1 MKKRMIALML
11 AGIMVLSVTACG
23 GGGASSKNQN
33 NQDDGESKQVGV
45 EVTEDMQSAPPED
58 APVGGQVV
66 VAISPGTLSP
76 DMYGGWTNSATNS
89 GFIGLMSGY
98 ALADYNR
105 DYVLDWDPVVVKDHE
120 VIENDDGS
128 KTYRFEINDNLKWS
142 DGSPITA
149 KDYVFSLLLH
159 SSPEFAACE
168 GDATYGWALVGYND
182 HVQGTTKEFA
192 GVNLL
197 GDYEFSMTI
206 SADQLPNYYEM
217 ANVAYGPEP
226 LAAIAPGCDVK
237 DDGNGAYLT
246 DGFTEDLIRETLLDP
261 DKGFRYKAPVVCGP
275 YKLKSVDLTTET
287 VELEINEEYLGTYDG
302 TKPHI
307 QTIISKPVAD
317 ETIRDEFEKGTID
330 FYSAG
335 TGEKIEAALTKVEEG
350 KLDANYGLVPGTRIN
365 EMRYMCDFGPTQ
377 FEEVRRAIA
386 YIVDRDEINKQLT
399 GGYRD
404 NGVDLARLKTQEMRF
419 LRKDMQMIFQDPYSS
434 LNPRMTVGQIIGE
447 GLLAHGIF
455 KKNDE
460 KMQAYV
466 MEVMEK
472 CGLAP
477 YMIHRYPHQFSGG
490 QRQRIGIAR
499 ALALKP
505 RFVVCDEAVSALDVS
520 IQSQIVNL
528 LKDLGSE
535 DNLAYLF
542 ISHGL
547 SVVKYISDRIGVMYL
562 GNIVELAESQ
572 EMFDHPTHPYTEAL
586 LSAIPTTDVDSNREM
601 IPLEGDI
608 PSPVHPPKGCKF
620 HTRCKYCTEICKH
633 ITPELV
639 EMRPGHFVACHNPL
653 GVEKDS

>member
-11 AGIMVLSVTACG
+11 AGIMVFSATACG

-76 DMYGGWTNSATNS
+76 DMYGGWSNNATNS

-528 LKDLGSE
+528 LKDLGNE

>member
-11 AGIMVLSVTACG
+11 AGIMVFSVTACG

-365 EMRYMCDFGPTQ
+365 
-377 FEEVRRAIA
+377 V
-386 YIVDRDEINKQLT
+386 
-399 GGYRD
+399 
-404 NGVDLARLKTQEMRF
+404 
-419 LRKDMQMIFQDPYSS
+419 LRKRKHF
-434 LNPRMTVGQIIGE
+434 
-447 GLLAHGIF
+447 
-455 KKNDE
+455 
-460 KMQAYV
+460 
-466 MEVMEK
+466 
-472 CGLAP
+472 
-477 YMIHRYPHQFSGG
+477 HR
-490 QRQRIGIAR
+490 
-499 ALALKP
+499 L
-505 RFVVCDEAVSALDVS
+505 
-520 IQSQIVNL
+520 
-528 LKDLGSE
+528 
-535 DNLAYLF
+535 YLF
-542 ISHGL
+542 YLISFFCQIL
-547 SVVKYISDRIGVMYL
+547 QISCQCLRIA
-562 GNIVELAESQ
+562 GNVH
-572 EMFDHPTHPYTEAL
+572 DL
-586 LSAIPTTDVDSNREM
+586 LRSHLHCRCHKFFITSGSRRIHKQHIHTISLCCHRLHKLPGISLEKSHIPDL
-601 IPLEGDI
+601 ILFCI
-608 PSPVHPPKGCKF
+608 
-620 HTRCKYCTEICKH
+620 
-633 ITPELV
+633 
-639 EMRPGHFVACHNPL
+639 
-653 GVEKDS
+653 

>member
-76 DMYGGWTNSATNS
+76 DMYGGWSNNATNS

-350 KLDANYGLVPGTRIN
+350 KLDGMGIARQFLADPEYITKIKEDRIEDVLPCISCHNACLPTYHYKGVGCEMTEDGTKN
-365 EMRYMCDFGPTQ
+365 QGHC
-377 FEEVRRAIA
+377 A
-386 YIVDRDEINKQLT
+386 
-399 GGYRD
+399 
-404 NGVDLARLKTQEMRF
+404 
-419 LRKDMQMIFQDPYSS
+419 
-434 LNPRMTVGQIIGE
+434 LNPRTFNEKKYTITKTDEPKKVAIIG
-447 GLLAHGIF
+447 A
-455 KKNDE
+455 
-460 KMQAYV
+460 
-466 MEVMEK
+466 
-472 CGLAP
+472 
-477 YMIHRYPHQFSGG
+477 
-490 QRQRIGIAR
+490 GIAGLT
-499 ALALKP
+499 AAFILKQ
-505 RFVVCDEAVSALDVS
+505 RGHQVKIYEKSNEVC
-520 IQSQIVNL
+520 
-528 LKDLGSE
+528 
-535 DNLAYLF
+535 
-542 ISHGL
+542 
-547 SVVKYISDRIGVMYL
+547 GVFK
-562 GNIVELAESQ
+562 A
-572 EMFDHPTHPYTEAL
+572 A
-586 LSAIPTTDVDSNREM
+586 AA
-601 IPLEGDI
+601 
-608 PSPVHPPKGCKF
+608 PSFK
-620 HTRCKYCTEICKH
+620 
-633 ITPELV
+633 
-639 EMRPGHFVACHNPL
+639 
-653 GVEKDS
+653 EKDKQ

>member
-76 DMYGGWTNSATNS
+76 DMYGGWSNNATNS

-287 VELEINEEYLGTYDG
+287 VELEINEEYLGTYD
-302 TKPHI
+302 
-307 QTIISKPVAD
+307 
-317 ETIRDEFEKGTID
+317 
-330 FYSAG
+330 
-335 TGEKIEAALTKVEEG
+335 
-350 KLDANYGLVPGTRIN
+350 
-365 EMRYMCDFGPTQ
+365 
-377 FEEVRRAIA
+377 
-386 YIVDRDEINKQLT
+386 
-399 GGYRD
+399 
-404 NGVDLARLKTQEMRF
+404 
-419 LRKDMQMIFQDPYSS
+419 
-434 LNPRMTVGQIIGE
+434 
-447 GLLAHGIF
+447 
-455 KKNDE
+455 
-460 KMQAYV
+460 
-466 MEVMEK
+466 
-472 CGLAP
+472 
-477 YMIHRYPHQFSGG
+477 
-490 QRQRIGIAR
+490 
-499 ALALKP
+499 
-505 RFVVCDEAVSALDVS
+505 
-520 IQSQIVNL
+520 
-528 LKDLGSE
+528 
-535 DNLAYLF
+535 
-542 ISHGL
+542 
-547 SVVKYISDRIGVMYL
+547 
-562 GNIVELAESQ
+562 
-572 EMFDHPTHPYTEAL
+572 
-586 LSAIPTTDVDSNREM
+586 
-601 IPLEGDI
+601 
-608 PSPVHPPKGCKF
+608 
-620 HTRCKYCTEICKH
+620 
-633 ITPELV
+633 
-639 EMRPGHFVACHNPL
+639 
-653 GVEKDS
+653 

>member
-76 DMYGGWTNSATNS
+76 DMYGGWSNNATNS

-206 SADQLPNYYEM
+206 NADQLPNYYEM

-399 GGYRD
+399 GGY
-404 NGVDLARLKTQEMRF
+404 GTVVDCYATDATTDFAAIKDDIESELIHYSYDLDKAKQELIDGGWTLNEKGEEYKEGTDKYRYKEVDGELMKLKVEVACCEDDYSKLYNTVIPPEAEKIGMEYKYTSMDF
-419 LRKDMQMIFQDPYSS
+419 ALMINHLNRQGIDEPEYNIFYSS
-434 LNPRMTVGQIIGE
+434 
-447 GLLAHGIF
+447 
-455 KKNDE
+455 
-460 KMQAYV
+460 
-466 MEVMEK
+466 
-472 CGLAP
+472 
-477 YMIHRYPHQFSGG
+477 
-490 QRQRIGIAR
+490 IGIPEI
-499 ALALKP
+499 LFYWNCFDDDPSLMG
-505 RFVVCDEAVSALDVS
+505 SWN
-520 IQSQIVNL
+520 VN
-528 LKDLGSE
+528 
-535 DNLAYLF
+535 
-542 ISHGL
+542 
-547 SVVKYISDRIGVMYL
+547 YISD
-562 GNIVELAESQ
+562 
-572 EMFDHPTHPYTEAL
+572 
-586 LSAIPTTDVDSNREM
+586 
-601 IPLEGDI
+601 
-608 PSPVHPPKGCKF
+608 
-620 HTRCKYCTEICKH
+620 
-633 ITPELV
+633 PELKAIGK
-639 EMRPGHFVACHNPL
+639 EMQKVDPEDIDGFRNYMENSSWHTTKNFQVFQWDQEFLICSSIRSLRISFLELMWDG
-653 GVEKDS
+653 EQWY

>member
-399 GGYRD
+399 GGY
-404 NGVDLARLKTQEMRF
+404 GTVVDCYAT
-419 LRKDMQMIFQDPYSS
+419 D
-434 LNPRMTVGQIIGE
+434 
-447 GLLAHGIF
+447 A
-455 KKNDE
+455 
-460 KMQAYV
+460 
-466 MEVMEK
+466 
-472 CGLAP
+472 
-477 YMIHRYPHQFSGG
+477 
-490 QRQRIGIAR
+490 
-499 ALALKP
+499 
-505 RFVVCDEAVSALDVS
+505 
-520 IQSQIVNL
+520 
-528 LKDLGSE
+528 
-535 DNLAYLF
+535 
-542 ISHGL
+542 
-547 SVVKYISDRIGVMYL
+547 
-562 GNIVELAESQ
+562 
-572 EMFDHPTHPYTEAL
+572 
-586 LSAIPTTDVDSNREM
+586 TTDFAAIKDDIESELIHYSYDLDKAKQELIDGGWTLNEKGEEYKEGTDKYRYKEVD
-601 IPLEGDI
+601 G
-608 PSPVHPPKGCKF
+608 
-620 HTRCKYCTEICKH
+620 
-633 ITPELV
+633 ELMKLKV
-639 EMRPGHFVACHNPL
+639 EVACCEDDYSKLYNTVIPPEA
-653 GVEKDS
+653 EKIGMEYKYTSMDFALMINHLNRRVSMNQNITFSTVVSEFRKFSSTGTASMTIRV

>member
-1 MKKRMIALML
+1 
-11 AGIMVLSVTACG
+11 
-23 GGGASSKNQN
+23 
-33 NQDDGESKQVGV
+33 
-45 EVTEDMQSAPPED
+45 MQSAPPED

-76 DMYGGWTNSATNS
+76 DMYGGWSNNATNS

-206 SADQLPNYYEM
+206 NADQLPNYYEM

-399 GGYRD
+399 GGYGTVVD
-404 NGVDLARLKTQEMRF
+404 CYATDATTDFAAIKDDIESELIHYSYDLDKAKECLEAAGYSDTDGDGIVDKDGENLSLTISISNGSSTAVSETLQDMWKQIGVDVQIEMLENVSDKRAAGDFDMLVSPNWQTVNAGDGQKYLMNRWSDGGSDNYSGYHSDEFQAVLDKLDAAFTQEDR
-419 LRKDMQMIFQDPYSS
+419 
-434 LNPRMTVGQIIGE
+434 
-447 GLLAHGIF
+447 
-455 KKNDE
+455 
-460 KMQAYV
+460 
-466 MEVMEK
+466 
-472 CGLAP
+472 
-477 YMIHRYPHQFSGG
+477 
-490 QRQRIGIAR
+490 
-499 ALALKP
+499 
-505 RFVVCDEAVSALDVS
+505 VSAFVEAQQVLADDAPAIWMYANENVTL
-520 IQSQIVNL
+520 VNS
-528 LKDLGSE
+528 KIENVTVFPIDY
-535 DNLAYLF
+535 YL
-542 ISHGL
+542 
-547 SVVKYISDRIGVMYL
+547 VTNKWT
-562 GNIVELAESQ
+562 LAE
-572 EMFDHPTHPYTEAL
+572 
-586 LSAIPTTDVDSNREM
+586 
-601 IPLEGDI
+601 
-608 PSPVHPPKGCKF
+608 
-620 HTRCKYCTEICKH
+620 
-633 ITPELV
+633 
-639 EMRPGHFVACHNPL
+639 
-653 GVEKDS
+653 

>member
-76 DMYGGWTNSATNS
+76 DMYGGWSNNATNS

-206 SADQLPNYYEM
+206 NADQLPNYYEM

-399 GGYRD
+399 GGY
-404 NGVDLARLKTQEMRF
+404 GTVVDCYATDATTDFAAIKDDIESELIHYSYDLDKAKQELIDGGWTLNEKGEEYKEGTDKYRYKEVDGELMKLKVEVACCE
-419 LRKDMQMIFQDPYSS
+419 DDYSK
-434 LNPRMTVGQIIGE
+434 LYNTVIPPEAEKIG
-447 GLLAHGIF
+447 
-455 KKNDE
+455 
-460 KMQAYV
+460 
-466 MEVMEK
+466 MEYKYTSMDFA
-472 CGLAP
+472 L
-477 YMIHRYPHQFSGG
+477 M
-490 QRQRIGIAR
+490 IAR
-499 ALALKP
+499 VSMNQNIT
-505 RFVVCDEAVSALDVS
+505 FSTVV
-520 IQSQIVNL
+520 
-528 LKDLGSE
+528 SE
-535 DNLAYLF
+535 F
-542 ISHGL
+542 
-547 SVVKYISDRIGVMYL
+547 R
-562 GNIVELAESQ
+562 
-572 EMFDHPTHPYTEAL
+572 
-586 LSAIPTTDVDSNREM
+586 
-601 IPLEGDI
+601 
-608 PSPVHPPKGCKF
+608 KF
-620 HTRCKYCTEICKH
+620 SSTGTASMTIR
-633 ITPELV
+633 V
-639 EMRPGHFVACHNPL
+639 
-653 GVEKDS
+653 

>member
-399 GGYRD
+399 GGY
-404 NGVDLARLKTQEMRF
+404 GTVVDCYATDATADFAAIKDDIESELIHYSYDLDKAKQELIDGGWTLNEKGEEYKEGTDKYRYKEVDGELMKLKVEVACCEDDYSKLYNTVIPPEAEKIGMEYKYTSMDF
-419 LRKDMQMIFQDPYSS
+419 ALMINHLNRQGIDEPEYNIFYSS
-434 LNPRMTVGQIIGE
+434 
-447 GLLAHGIF
+447 
-455 KKNDE
+455 
-460 KMQAYV
+460 
-466 MEVMEK
+466 
-472 CGLAP
+472 
-477 YMIHRYPHQFSGG
+477 
-490 QRQRIGIAR
+490 IGIPEI
-499 ALALKP
+499 LFYWNCFDDDPSLMG
-505 RFVVCDEAVSALDVS
+505 SWN
-520 IQSQIVNL
+520 VN
-528 LKDLGSE
+528 
-535 DNLAYLF
+535 
-542 ISHGL
+542 
-547 SVVKYISDRIGVMYL
+547 YISD
-562 GNIVELAESQ
+562 
-572 EMFDHPTHPYTEAL
+572 
-586 LSAIPTTDVDSNREM
+586 
-601 IPLEGDI
+601 
-608 PSPVHPPKGCKF
+608 
-620 HTRCKYCTEICKH
+620 
-633 ITPELV
+633 PELKAIGK
-639 EMRPGHFVACHNPL
+639 EMQKVDPEDIDGFKNFQVFQWDQEFLICSSIRSLRISFLELMWDG
-653 GVEKDS
+653 EQWY

>member
-76 DMYGGWTNSATNS
+76 DMYGGWSNNATNS

-399 GGYRD
+399 GGY
-404 NGVDLARLKTQEMRF
+404 GTVVDCYATDATTDFAAIKDDIESELIHYSYDLDKAKQELIDGGWTLNEKGEEYKEGTDKYRYKEVDGELMKLKVEVACCEDDYSKLYNTVIPPEAEKIGMEYKYTSMDF
-419 LRKDMQMIFQDPYSS
+419 ALMINHLNRQGIDEPEYNIFYSS
-434 LNPRMTVGQIIGE
+434 
-447 GLLAHGIF
+447 
-455 KKNDE
+455 
-460 KMQAYV
+460 
-466 MEVMEK
+466 
-472 CGLAP
+472 
-477 YMIHRYPHQFSGG
+477 
-490 QRQRIGIAR
+490 IGIPEI
-499 ALALKP
+499 LFYWNCFDDDPSLMGSWNVNYISNPELKAIGKEMQKVDP
-505 RFVVCDEAVSALDVS
+505 
-520 IQSQIVNL
+520 
-528 LKDLGSE
+528 E
-535 DNLAYLF
+535 DIDGFRKLYGKFQLAYNKKLP
-542 ISHGL
+542 SLPMG
-547 SVVKYISDRIGVMYL
+547 SGVSY
-562 GNIVELAESQ
+562 
-572 EMFDHPTHPYTEAL
+572 MFF
-586 LSAIPTTDVDSNREM
+586 N
-601 IPLEGDI
+601 
-608 PSPVHPPKGCKF
+608 PKLKN
-620 HTRCKYCTEICKH
+620 
-633 ITPELV
+633 
-639 EMRPGHFVACHNPL
+639 FVPRAHVGWGAMVL
-653 GVEKDS
+653 DAYFEE

>member
-11 AGIMVLSVTACG
+11 AGIMVFSVTACG

-399 GGYRD
+399 GGY
-404 NGVDLARLKTQEMRF
+404 GTVVDCYATDATADFAAIKDDIESELIHYSYDLDKAKQELIDGGWTLNEKGEEYKEGTDKYRYKEVDGELMKLKVEVACCEDDYSKLYNTVIPPEAEKIGMEYKYTSMDF
-419 LRKDMQMIFQDPYSS
+419 ALMINHLNRQGIDEPEYNIFYSS
-434 LNPRMTVGQIIGE
+434 IN
-447 GLLAHGIF
+447 
-455 KKNDE
+455 
-460 KMQAYV
+460 
-466 MEVMEK
+466 
-472 CGLAP
+472 
-477 YMIHRYPHQFSGG
+477 
-490 QRQRIGIAR
+490 
-499 ALALKP
+499 
-505 RFVVCDEAVSALDVS
+505 
-520 IQSQIVNL
+520 
-528 LKDLGSE
+528 
-535 DNLAYLF
+535 F
-542 ISHGL
+542 ISFMRIF
-547 SVVKYISDRIGVMYL
+547 VKSINCCVFSLHSRIYRISCCNIILYSYNYFRIH
-562 GNIVELAESQ
+562 N
-572 EMFDHPTHPYTEAL
+572 F
-586 LSAIPTTDVDSNREM
+586 
-601 IPLEGDI
+601 
-608 PSPVHPPKGCKF
+608 
-620 HTRCKYCTEICKH
+620 IC
-633 ITPELV
+633 
-639 EMRPGHFVACHNPL
+639 
-653 GVEKDS
+653 

>member
-76 DMYGGWTNSATNS
+76 DMYGGWSNNATNS

-261 DKGFRYKAPVVCGP
+261 DKGFRYKVPVVCGP

-399 GGYRD
+399 GGY
-404 NGVDLARLKTQEMRF
+404 GTVVDCYAT
-419 LRKDMQMIFQDPYSS
+419 D
-434 LNPRMTVGQIIGE
+434 
-447 GLLAHGIF
+447 A
-455 KKNDE
+455 
-460 KMQAYV
+460 
-466 MEVMEK
+466 
-472 CGLAP
+472 
-477 YMIHRYPHQFSGG
+477 
-490 QRQRIGIAR
+490 
-499 ALALKP
+499 
-505 RFVVCDEAVSALDVS
+505 
-520 IQSQIVNL
+520 
-528 LKDLGSE
+528 
-535 DNLAYLF
+535 
-542 ISHGL
+542 
-547 SVVKYISDRIGVMYL
+547 
-562 GNIVELAESQ
+562 
-572 EMFDHPTHPYTEAL
+572 
-586 LSAIPTTDVDSNREM
+586 TTDFAAIKDDIESELIHYSYDLDKAKQELIDGGWTLNEKGEEYKEGTDKYRYKEVDVN
-601 IPLEGDI
+601 
-608 PSPVHPPKGCKF
+608 
-620 HTRCKYCTEICKH
+620 
-633 ITPELV
+633 
-639 EMRPGHFVACHNPL
+639 
-653 GVEKDS
+653 